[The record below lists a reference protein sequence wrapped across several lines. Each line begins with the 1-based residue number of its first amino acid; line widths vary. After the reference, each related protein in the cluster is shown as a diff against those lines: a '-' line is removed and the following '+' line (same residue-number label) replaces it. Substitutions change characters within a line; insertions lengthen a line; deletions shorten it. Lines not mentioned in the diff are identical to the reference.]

1 MPLEHALLDVIAGRE
16 QEFEAAFREA
26 REIIVQQPGFLWL
39 RLERCVER
47 PNRYLLLVDWERLE
61 DHTEGF
67 RTSAGYERWRELLHH
82 FYDPFPEV
90 LHFVGSQVDS
100 IADDDPEDTEDES
113 RERVRQFVASGG
125 DVVPETGERVIAMAG
140 EAMEQIRALLAGF
153 DSPTRSKIQLWI
165 SSQTLR
171 HGVGSESATR
181 ASAASTMCSGLLY
194 DNRP

>member
-1 MPLEHALLDVIAGRE
+1 MPLEHALLDVVAGKER
-16 QEFEAAFREA
+16 EFEAAFREA

-47 PNRYLLLVDWERLE
+47 PNCYLLLVEWERLE

-67 RTSAGYERWRELLHH
+67 RNSDGYARWRELLHR

-90 LHFVGSQVDS
+90 LHFVGAQVDS
-100 IADDDPEDTEDES
+100 IDEEDGDETEDEL
-113 RERVRQFVASGG
+113 RERVRSFVASGG
-125 DVVPETGERVIAMAG
+125 EEVEALGQRVIDVMG
-140 EAMEQIRALLAGF
+140 DAMERARAILG
-153 DSPTRSKIQLWI
+153 DVDVTTRSKVQLWI

-171 HGVGSESATR
+171 HGVGSEAATR
-181 ASAASTMCSGLLY
+181 ALAASTLTSGLLY